1 MFASIHPPD
10 FKPLVDEL
18 LAESRA
24 HSVDPTD
31 ALRLV
36 IERHGL
42 SDYEGVCLFSAL
54 KTASRESEFEE

>member
-10 FKPLVDEL
+10 FKPLVEEL

-24 HSVDPTD
+24 HRADPTE

-42 SDYEGVCLFSAL
+42 TDYEGVCLFSAL
-54 KTASRESEFEE
+54 KNASRESEFAA